1 MKFYRK
7 DFLIFK
13 DWITIIPT
21 VEIHIDNMMY
31 VKHNVAITINWL
43 VFHAR
48 FMWMERE
55 DEA

>member
-7 DFLIFK
+7 DFYKAK

-43 VFHAR
+43 VFHVR
-48 FMWMERE
+48 FMWMESE
-55 DEA
+55 DKE